1 MGRNKLSNE
10 EKTRALTL
18 LKEGAS
24 VIRVAAE
31 VNVTRMAIYNQKKA
45 VESLPPGT
53 VPPRKPGS
61 GAPQK
66 TSPRTDKIM
75 RREVLN
81 DPAITAAEL
90 KKNHPALLGN
100 VSVRTIQHRL
110 QISLKLPTR
119 RAANKP
125 LLTEAMKKKRLSF
138 CKRYRQWTPE
148 QWKKVMFSDE
158 STFRLVRMA
167 STTVRRPSDVSRYH
181 PKYTVKT
188 VKPPDSVMVWGGFS
202 GNKGRGGLYFLPKN
216 VTMKGAN
223 YIEVLRDHL
232 LVPYAIHEC
241 EVFMQDSAPAHR
253 SKVVQK
259 FLTDNN
265 IPVLDWPGNSPDLN
279 PIENAWNEMKKAIA
293 KKRPTNINELK
304 QALTKLWVEMDL
316 SYFTKLATS
325 MPKRIGMVIQYKGN
339 MTKY

>member
-31 VNVTRMAIYNQKKA
+31 VNVTRMAIYNLKKA

-90 KKNHPALLGN
+90 KKKHPALLGN

-119 RAANKP
+119 RAAKKP
-125 LLTEAMKKKRLSF
+125 LLTEAMRRSGFPFVRDTGSGHQSSGRRSL
-138 CKRYRQWTPE
+138 
-148 QWKKVMFSDE
+148 VMKALLD
-158 STFRLVRMA
+158 
-167 STTVRRPSDVSRYH
+167 
-181 PKYTVKT
+181 
-188 VKPPDSVMVWGGFS
+188 
-202 GNKGRGGLYFLPKN
+202 GLGWFN
-216 VTMKGAN
+216 
-223 YIEVLRDHL
+223 
-232 LVPYAIHEC
+232 
-241 EVFMQDSAPAHR
+241 DSAP
-253 SKVVQK
+253 SSDVTV
-259 FLTDNN
+259 
-265 IPVLDWPGNSPDLN
+265 P
-279 PIENAWNEMKKAIA
+279 
-293 KKRPTNINELK
+293 
-304 QALTKLWVEMDL
+304 
-316 SYFTKLATS
+316 
-325 MPKRIGMVIQYKGN
+325 PKIYREDRE
-339 MTKY
+339 TPR

>member
-1 MGRNKLSNE
+1 
-10 EKTRALTL
+10 
-18 LKEGAS
+18 
-24 VIRVAAE
+24 
-31 VNVTRMAIYNQKKA
+31 MAIYNLKKA

-61 GAPQK
+61 GAPKK

-119 RAANKP
+119 RAAKKP
-125 LLTEAMKKKRLSF
+125 LLTEAMKKKQLSF

-188 VKPPDSVMVWGGFS
+188 VKHPDSVMVWGGFS

>member
-1 MGRNKLSNE
+1 MERSRRVRQLKEAVPFAVVGSTTVLDVGGKKVRGRQYPWGVIEVENPSHCDFIKLRCLLGTHMQDLTEVTQDVHYENYRSERLAKGAGAPMTTSSTNIMMANNNMQPNGNALPSSKFIMGRNKLSNE

-31 VNVTRMAIYNQKKA
+31 VNVTRMAIYNLKKA

-61 GAPQK
+61 GAPKK

-119 RAANKP
+119 RAAKKP
-125 LLTEAMKKKRLSF
+125 LLTEAMKKKWLSF
-138 CKRYRQWTPE
+138 CKR
-148 QWKKVMFSDE
+148 
-158 STFRLVRMA
+158 
-167 STTVRRPSDVSRYH
+167 
-181 PKYTVKT
+181 
-188 VKPPDSVMVWGGFS
+188 
-202 GNKGRGGLYFLPKN
+202 
-216 VTMKGAN
+216 
-223 YIEVLRDHL
+223 
-232 LVPYAIHEC
+232 
-241 EVFMQDSAPAHR
+241 
-253 SKVVQK
+253 
-259 FLTDNN
+259 
-265 IPVLDWPGNSPDLN
+265 
-279 PIENAWNEMKKAIA
+279 
-293 KKRPTNINELK
+293 
-304 QALTKLWVEMDL
+304 
-316 SYFTKLATS
+316 
-325 MPKRIGMVIQYKGN
+325 
-339 MTKY
+339 